1 MFQWQ
6 FDAGQGHGRHGA
18 YGGSGYGGSG
28 YGGSGVGGSGGL
40 GGSGGTGGSQPSIDW
55 GKVIA
60 SPTAPGCKSLFD
72 YAVLDSQYAYHTCE
86 GDPAT
91 YSSTPQYT
99 FFRAA
104 IPNGKPEGL
113 LTTDGKLE
121 IMTKDD
127 AAYYLWKWSKYN
139 SSTGWDYPAVERLPM
154 GSQTL
159 QELEAPQVNQPG
171 FITQDQTALFMGD
184 GGAYKL
190 GKLDGAFSGVAST
203 MRSPVEDVWLATDQL
218 EWVSGSYTGAAP
230 AAYQVPQAGGPGG
243 GATPQ
248 KLFDFPDLC
257 IEVVHDPST
266 GGFWAFCLKTAQDQV
281 VDVIHYTALGPQSTQ
296 KQVTS
301 GVGLAGIGHGPMV
314 VGSTCTGSTRD
325 MDWAARCHS
334 APSTPAAPRPRCSCR
349 RTATSTPCS
358 TVTCT
363 SKRQA
368 ATSSA
373 APRCRTRR
381 HPEAGPRELESGLH
395 GGRLAWDERQRDS
408 VSSSSQ
414 TWRRRQACSRSSATP
429 VECRPWQHEW
439 PRFSNPEGTSF
450 SVATHQGR
458 PVGLASVHLIP
469 MVHRDGSVARLTAF
483 VVTENMRG
491 QRLGSSS
498 SRCV

>member
-1 MFQWQ
+1 M
-6 FDAGQGHGRHGA
+6 QGRGLESGRRLQGLALALGLAAVVVACSSGNSTPAKGTGGTGA

-72 YAVLDSQYAYHTCE
+72 YAVLDSQYAYYTCE

-203 MRSPVEDVWLATDQL
+203 MRSPVEDAWLATDQL

-301 GVGLAGIGHGPMV
+301 GVGLAGIGHGPMG
-314 VGSTCTGSTRD
+314 VGSKLYWLDEGYGSGGPMSLRSVDASGATTTLLLPEDCNIYTVLDGYVYFRATGSDELRR
-325 MDWAARCHS
+325 AALS
-334 APSTPAAPRPRCSCR
+334 DAKTP
-349 RTATSTPCS
+349 
-358 TVTCT
+358 
-363 SKRQA
+363 
-368 ATSSA
+368 
-373 APRCRTRR
+373 
-381 HPEAGPRELESGLH
+381 
-395 GGRLAWDERQRDS
+395 
-408 VSSSSQ
+408 
-414 TWRRRQACSRSSATP
+414 
-429 VECRPWQHEW
+429 
-439 PRFSNPEGTSF
+439 
-450 SVATHQGR
+450 
-458 PVGLASVHLIP
+458 
-469 MVHRDGSVARLTAF
+469 
-483 VVTENMRG
+483 
-491 QRLGSSS
+491 
-498 SRCV
+498 